1 MTLAAKQQPIIAY
14 DSKIQYVYR
23 LTSGHIVSFGL
34 GSSGLGLLT
43 PISLGASTVPDVHK
57 KLHEHNTV

>member
-1 MTLAAKQQPIIAY
+1 MTLAAKQQHIIAY

-43 PISLGASTVPDVHK
+43 PISLGASTVPDGHK